1 MYIFSTYV
9 KWLHMIQPSF
19 TSWKWNMDKNFTI
32 FGLSMM
38 VWSRK
43 SIFEFAT
50 NGSHLKWGFALRDF
64 KKNLCGVF
72 NADTYDK
79 WNFKP
84 KIPPIHIPF
93 CGRKWM
99 LNHSYFCCVKFVL
112 TKYRGNLP
120 IQYLNS
126 GELKFKL
133 LPFAFYQINNKVA
146 SSQNK
151 CIEKVLSSAAFLPF
165 LLFFSAIKISANG
178 NYILRPRQN
187 LEFQYVCIFRYLCFI
202 YLNFW
207 EENVWMTLMTLN
219 SDLSGY

>member
-50 NGSHLKWGFALRDF
+50 NGSYLKWGFALRDF
-64 KKNLCGVF
+64 KKKSLWGIQCR
-72 NADTYDK
+72 YDK

-93 CGRKWM
+93 CGRKC
-99 LNHSYFCCVKFVL
+99 CCVKFVL
-112 TKYRGNLP
+112 TKYHGNLP

-133 LPFAFYQINNKVA
+133 TPFVLYQINKKVA

-151 CIEKVLSSAAFLPF
+151 CIEKVLSSADFLPF

-178 NYILRPRQN
+178 NYCGQDKIWS
-187 LEFQYVCIFRYLCFI
+187 FSMYVSFVTYVLF
-202 YLNFW
+202 
-207 EENVWMTLMTLN
+207 T
-219 SDLSGY
+219 

>member
-1 MYIFSTYV
+1 MAYQWWCGLEKVFLNLLQMAAI
-9 KWLHMIQPSF
+9 
-19 TSWKWNMDKNFTI
+19 WNED
-32 FGLSMM
+32 
-38 VWSRK
+38 
-43 SIFEFAT
+43 
-50 NGSHLKWGFALRDF
+50 SHWGIS

-93 CGRKWM
+93 CGRKWT

-112 TKYRGNLP
+112 TKYHGNLP

-133 LPFAFYQINNKVA
+133 TPFVFYQINKKVA

-178 NYILRPRQN
+178 NYCGQDKIWS
-187 LEFQYVCIFRYLCFI
+187 FSMYVSFVTYVLF
-202 YLNFW
+202 
-207 EENVWMTLMTLN
+207 T
-219 SDLSGY
+219 